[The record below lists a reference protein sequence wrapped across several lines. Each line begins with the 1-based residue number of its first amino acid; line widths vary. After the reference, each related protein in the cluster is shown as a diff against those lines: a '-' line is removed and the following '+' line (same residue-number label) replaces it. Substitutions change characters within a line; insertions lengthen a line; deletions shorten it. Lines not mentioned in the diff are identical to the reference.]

1 MAAVIIKILGETYLK
16 TPNTTDEW
24 VEISRKFKERE
35 NLPNGLEGVD
45 GKHIVLRQPKSSGSH
60 YRNYKGTDSIIL
72 LAIVGP
78 EYELLFVNVG
88 VNGRNSDGGNW
99 SESRL
104 KNGLEK
110 NTLNLPDPAPLP
122 G

>member
-1 MAAVIIKILGETYLK
+1 MIIKILGETYLK

-24 VEISRKFKERE
+24 IEISRKFKERG

-45 GKHIVLRQPKSSGSH
+45 GKQIVLQQPKSSGSH

-72 LAIVGP
+72 LAIVGT

-88 VNGRNSDGGNW
+88 VNSRNSDGGNW
-99 SESRL
+99 SQSRL

-110 NTLNLPDPAPLP
+110 NTLNLRDPAPLP